1 MAVARERAARPRE
14 PRSGTPSPRAAGVPG
29 ASSLFGRQHA
39 RSPLCPAE
47 QGTATPR
54 GRTAGPRGSAGPG
67 EYGTCQ
73 PGAGGSVPERSQGRG
88 RPPPRPPQRRAQGQ
102 RTGSRSRGA
111 SCSPPRPLLG
121 SGQDPLVLSDLPQMR
136 PPCGPVQPV
145 RPGTLCPGGSGPWG
159 HTPDCTQGR
168 GGAGPSPLRPP
179 RHSALPGPPLA
190 LSLQKLPAALPSRPL
205 CPRLGPGSPGWKATL
220 GRIDAATLSQRVTVA
235 ASHGATINRAVG
247 GGSHRASPRPP
258 ARCPQVGCGGNRPP
272 PS

>member
-145 RPGTLCPGGSGPWG
+145 RPGTLCPGGQGPG
-159 HTPDCTQGR
+159 VTPQTARR
-168 GGAGPSPLRPP
+168 GGAELAPLPSGHPDTQLCRGPHWHCPFRSCQQ
-179 RHSALPGPPLA
+179 
-190 LSLQKLPAALPSRPL
+190 LSLPDPFAHGSAPGLLVGRRPWGEL
-205 CPRLGPGSPGWKATL
+205 MQP
-220 GRIDAATLSQRVTVA
+220 
-235 ASHGATINRAVG
+235 H
-247 GGSHRASPRPP
+247 
-258 ARCPQVGCGGNRPP
+258 
-272 PS
+272 